1 MKSVVTVMAKSG
13 VPDNDYGRNNF
24 IGTADTRRVYRFDTG
39 SGLLEAVQIYLV
51 GPSGEVKIF
60 DLSQI
65 DYNQPI
71 DANTWNLELPAD
83 VSWAQLEPPKLP
95 DNEKYASMTAEQ
107 AARAFFEACSH
118 EDWNEVGKFMSPVTA
133 EMKEYLGGLEIVS
146 LGESF
151 NSKAYHSGRFVPYE
165 IKLKNGYVKKHNL
178 AIRKDNP
185 AGRWQVDGGI

>member
-1 MKSVVTVMAKSG
+1 ME
-13 VPDNDYGRNNF
+13 N
-24 IGTADTRRVYRFDTG
+24 ADTRRVYRFDAQ

-51 GPSGEVKIF
+51 RPSGEVKIF

-71 DANTWNLELPAD
+71 DPSTWKLELPAD

-107 AARAFFEACSH
+107 AARAFFEACGR

-133 EMKEYLGGLEIVS
+133 GMKEYLGGLEIVS

-151 NSKAYHSGRFVPYE
+151 TSKAYPAGLCLTKSSSRMAMSRSTIWRSGR
-165 IKLKNGYVKKHNL
+165 ITRQ
-178 AIRKDNP
+178 A
-185 AGRWQVDGGI
+185 AGRWTAESDPPFDRVAN